1 MEKGGRGGGEIQSN
15 MKHICCVD
23 FGCMTSPLNRQCV
36 VVALLST
43 VEQTLLSSQL
53 QQSEYKDVSLRWR
66 GVAIRLETCKE
77 RMRREVM

>member
-1 MEKGGRGGGEIQSN
+1 

-23 FGCMTSPLNRQCV
+23 FGCMASPLNRQYV

-53 QQSEYKDVSLRWR
+53 QQSEYKDVLLRWR
-66 GVAIRLETCKE
+66 GVAIRLETGKE
-77 RMRREVM
+77 RMRREEV

>member
-1 MEKGGRGGGEIQSN
+1 

-23 FGCMTSPLNRQCV
+23 FGCMASPLNLQY
-36 VVALLST
+36 VVAFLST

-66 GVAIRLETCKE
+66 GVAIRLETGKE
-77 RMRREVM
+77 SMRREEV